1 MTDSKSGK
9 VPKIGT
15 LVYDSGIDTASD
27 KKRAVLPGGGI
38 SVAER
43 ARLFGAQVPNASPFK
58 PSKPTNLPVQRIPQ
72 NNRAVK
78 PNVAFHDANYE
89 PLKPK
94 IDIYEYPKQETS
106 IPSSQQAN
114 NDYRRFIRAED
125 RRRYDQQ
132 QPSSDSRNHSAAN
145 RSRNHS
151 QHSSSA
157 SQRSTNTYDR
167 DQYEPKKK
175 YTPGKPNSTKRIRP
189 IETYAHEDDDYDD
202 YDDYEEDEEEEV
214 EQAPYLKFYNP
225 RIPPQNTTSQPS
237 NYFQPIQDPLEALM
251 MGSSQGYYQEQPPTT
266 TSADTNDLQ
275 PFDLGNLISR
285 IQQDYAENVRP
296 YVSSVQ
302 FVETNPSVVNLGYIT
317 PAGTR
322 KDYMRRPNETYRRL
336 GSSGNYD
343 IIDTNGLYPY
353 EKIPPKAA
361 YSTNQY
367 SPMAR
372 KRVQRRPH
380 NQASSSIHTV
390 EYASKTRT
398 QRKPE
403 HRPPATT
410 RKESTP
416 AATSEDEEEEEKEE
430 AKESSKAA
438 VATAAAAAVATKAKK
453 AETSSEYESE
463 EEEGDHESVAK
474 PATNSPPQASSQPAN
489 EETRAPVVSTAPV
502 AAQRIDTARPA
513 IANPTPAKKVE
524 SEESETEESESESE
538 SDSDE
543 DEKPKPPPNT
553 RTTAAALQT
562 TARGATIT
570 PQTNAR
576 GAPIASQ
583 ANNRGA
589 PITQIGSARVN
600 QQQPTADHYSTNG
613 PPEEH
618 AEETDSYNF
627 ENTKKSLSF
636 GVACDVLREL
646 RNSGEYCDVTLRMDD
661 QQSFKVHRAIL
672 CSCSSFFRALFTN
685 GMNETTDRIVDIH
698 DIKGD
703 TMNLIIDFIYTHEIT
718 LNENNIYEILPA
730 TNQLQVLELF
740 SLCENYLYQKLS
752 PENAIGIREFA
763 SFFYCKNLSEKAE
776 IYLLTN
782 FIEISIKSDE
792 FLELDLEQIIHI
804 LNSDELNVRSEQA
817 VFDAVIRWI
826 DYRPDERKKNIVDLL
841 KCVRLGLLTTN
852 FFIEK
857 VKCHPYIIN
866 NDTCKPLVI
875 DTLKYLYELDVDTY
889 QKDLSAQNPIARPRL
904 PHEILF
910 VCGGWSG
917 GSPTATIELYDT
929 RADKWFPL
937 PFNDRFPRAYHGI
950 ATINNFIYVI
960 GGFDGMDYFNSCRS
974 FDLQTLQWNE
984 IAPMYVKRCYVSVVV
999 LNGFVYAM
1007 GGFDGH
1013 SRQNTAE
1020 RYSPKSNQ
1028 WLPIPPM
1035 HSQRSDAS
1043 ATVLQETDRIYICGG
1058 FNGQECMNSAEYF
1071 DPKTNQWTMIAPM
1084 RNRRSGIGVVA
1095 YHNSIYAIGGF
1106 NGSTRMNSGERYNPR
1121 TNTWMSI
1128 PDMYNPRSN
1137 FAIEVIDDY
1146 LFVIGGFNGVTTIFN
1161 VECFDDIS
1169 EEWYD
1174 AADMN
1179 IFRSALSVCILAGL
1193 DHVRN
1198 LITFARKQSIDEEKS
1213 KDSSIISQHTTSPTI
1228 IPVGTLSAAV
1238 GALSSTID
1246 LITANNL

>member
-15 LVYDSGIDTASD
+15 LVYDSGIDTASGN
-27 KKRAVLPGGGI
+27 KRAVLPGGGI

-43 ARLFGAQVPNASPFK
+43 ARLFGAQI
-58 PSKPTNLPVQRIPQ
+58 PT
-72 NNRAVK
+72 
-78 PNVAFHDANYE
+78 
-89 PLKPK
+89 
-94 IDIYEYPKQETS
+94 
-106 IPSSQQAN
+106 
-114 NDYRRFIRAED
+114 
-125 RRRYDQQ
+125 
-132 QPSSDSRNHSAAN
+132 AN

-167 DQYEPKKK
+167 VQYEPRKK

-189 IETYAHEDDDYDD
+189 VETYAPEDDDSD
-202 YDDYEEDEEEEV
+202 YDYEEDEV

-225 RIPPQNTTSQPS
+225 IIPPQNTTSQSS
-237 NYFQPIQDPLEALM
+237 NYFQPIQDPLEVLM
-251 MGSSQGYYQEQPPTT
+251 TGSSQGYYQGQPPTT
-266 TSADTNDLQ
+266 TYADTNNLQ

-285 IQQDYAENVRP
+285 IQQDYTENVRP

-317 PAGTR
+317 PASTR
-322 KDYMRRPNETYRRL
+322 KDYMRRTNGTYRRL

-353 EKIPPKAA
+353 GKIPPKSA
-361 YSTNQY
+361 YPADQY
-367 SPMAR
+367 SSMAR
-372 KRVQRRPH
+372 KRIQRRRH
-380 NQASSSIHTV
+380 NQASSPIHTV
-390 EYASKTRT
+390 EYSSKTRT

-403 HRPPATT
+403 MYLGPPPATT
-410 RKESTP
+410 RKESIP
-416 AATSEDEEEEEKEE
+416 VAASEEEE
-430 AKESSKAA
+430 ESSKAA
-438 VATAAAAAVATKAKK
+438 AAAATKAKE
-453 AETSSEYESE
+453 AETSSE
-463 EEEGDHESVAK
+463 
-474 PATNSPPQASSQPAN
+474 N
-489 EETRAPVVSTAPV
+489 EE
-502 AAQRIDTARPA
+502 I
-513 IANPTPAKKVE
+513 
-524 SEESETEESESESE
+524 
-538 SDSDE
+538 
-543 DEKPKPPPNT
+543 
-553 RTTAAALQT
+553 
-562 TARGATIT
+562 
-570 PQTNAR
+570 
-576 GAPIASQ
+576 
-583 ANNRGA
+583 
-589 PITQIGSARVN
+589 
-600 QQQPTADHYSTNG
+600 
-613 PPEEH
+613 
-618 AEETDSYNF
+618 
-627 ENTKKSLSF
+627 
-636 GVACDVLREL
+636 

-661 QQSFKVHRAIL
+661 QQSFNVHRAIL

-703 TMNLIIDFIYTHEIT
+703 IMNLIIDFIYTHEIT

-730 TNQLQVLELF
+730 ANQLQVLELF
-740 SLCENYLYQKLS
+740 SLCENYLYEKLS

-763 SFFYCKNLSEKAE
+763 SFFYCKNLSEKTE

-782 FIEISIKSDE
+782 FIEISIKSEE

-826 DYRPDERKKNIVDLL
+826 DYRPDERKKNIGDLL

-875 DTLKYLYELDVDTY
+875 DTLKYLYELDVETY
-889 QKDLSAQNPIARPRL
+889 QKDLSVQNPIARPRL

-929 RADKWFPL
+929 RADKWFLL

-950 ATINNFIYVI
+950 VTINNFIYVI

-984 IAPMYVKRCYVSVVV
+984 IAPMNVKRCYVSVVA
-999 LNGFVYAM
+999 LNGFIYAM

-1043 ATVLQETDRIYICGG
+1043 ATVLQGTDRIYICGG

-1084 RNRRSGIGVVA
+1084 RNRRSGIGVIA

-1106 NGSTRMNSGERYNPR
+1106 NGSTRMNSGERYNPK

-1128 PDMYNPRSN
+1128 QDMYNPRSN

-1161 VECFDDIS
+1161 VECFDDIA

-1213 KDSSIISQHTTSPTI
+1213 KNSSITTQHTTSPTI

-1246 LITANNL
+1246 FITTNNL